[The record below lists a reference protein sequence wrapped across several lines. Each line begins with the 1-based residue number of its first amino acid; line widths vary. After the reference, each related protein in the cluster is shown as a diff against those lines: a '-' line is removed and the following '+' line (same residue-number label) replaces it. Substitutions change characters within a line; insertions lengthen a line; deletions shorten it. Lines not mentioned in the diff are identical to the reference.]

1 MTTITKE
8 RKLLM
13 QALDALETCAGAPC
27 VDRAKKAVREYLA
40 APATAQAAEIERL
53 KTESEERL
61 QNCAALV
68 AENEQL
74 RKDAERYRWLR
85 GDSCPDHSVRWVR
98 WEVRCWKAPF
108 WTADLRREEL
118 DAAIDTAMRE
128 TP

>member
-61 QNCAALV
+61 QNCAALI

-74 RKDAERYRWLR
+74 RKDAERFAWYENNTEKVLNIGPHWYSRKNY
-85 GDSCPDHSVRWVR
+85 GMPM
-98 WEVRCWKAPF
+98 K
-108 WTADLRREEL
+108 RRNGFRDAI
-118 DAAIDTAMRE
+118 DAAIKGTS
-128 TP
+128 